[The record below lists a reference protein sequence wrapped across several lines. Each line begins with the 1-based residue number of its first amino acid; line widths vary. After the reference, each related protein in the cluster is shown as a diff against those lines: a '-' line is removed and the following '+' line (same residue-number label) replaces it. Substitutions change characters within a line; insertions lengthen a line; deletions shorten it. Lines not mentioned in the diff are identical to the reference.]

1 MPWVGTATVV
11 GVVVLAALIL
21 FFIRT
26 RSQDLLAEI
35 VAKKKPSSKVV
46 SRAEYVEGIQKIP
59 VAISLSGD
67 TFYYEN
73 PDLQASFDLPMID
86 EIEYDDELS
95 TGRPVEEGCRVLRLR
110 SHGTTFDFILTPADC
125 QQWMAALPPRRLDGG
140 AAQQAV

>member
-1 MPWVGTATVV
+1 MPWVGTVTVV
-11 GVVVLAALIL
+11 GLVVLAALIV

-26 RSQDLLAEI
+26 RSQDLLAAI
-35 VAKKKPSSKVV
+35 VAKRKAGSKVV
-46 SRAEYVEGIQKIP
+46 CRAEYVEGIQKIP
-59 VAISLSGD
+59 VAISLAGE

-110 SHGTTFDFILTPADC
+110 SHGTTFDFILEPGDC
-125 QQWMAALPPRRLDGG
+125 QQWMAALPPRRLGG
-140 AAQQAV
+140 EVQQAV

>member
-1 MPWVGTATVV
+1 MPWVGTVTVV
-11 GVVVLAALIL
+11 GLVVLAALII

-35 VAKKKPSSKVV
+35 VAKRKAGSQVV
-46 SRAEYVEGIQKIP
+46 CRAEYVEGIQKIP
-59 VAISLSGD
+59 VAISLAGE
-67 TFYYEN
+67 TFHYEN

-95 TGRPVEEGCRVLRLR
+95 TGRPVEQGCRVLRLR
-110 SHGTTFDFILTPADC
+110 SHGTTFDFILEPGDC
-125 QQWMAALPPRRLDGG
+125 QQWMRALPPRRLGS